1 MSGGFVREGQ
11 LSVIGV
17 RLSARWA
24 GIGRVEPMTGNRLR
38 KAVFV
43 AVVLKSSKEIEKM
56 RRAGQ
61 IVREVLE
68 LVRSLVKPGAT
79 TFDLE
84 KAADERLKELGVKA
98 AFKGYHGFPCV
109 LCTSVNSE
117 VVHGIPSP
125 KRVLKQG
132 DIVSVDFGVV
142 VDGYYGDSA
151 ITVPVGAIDAKA
163 ARLLKAT
170 EESLKAGIAAVRP
183 GATLG
188 DVGAAVQGVVERE
201 GFSVVRD
208 FVGHGIGSQMHE
220 DPQVPNFG
228 QAGQGMKLKAGMVIA
243 IEPMVNAGRPDVMV
257 LDDGWTAVAKD
268 GSMSAHFEHT
278 VAVTADG
285 ARILTE

>member
-1 MSGGFVREGQ
+1 ME
-11 LSVIGV
+11 LKPETCP
-17 RLSARWA
+17 LKA
-24 GIGRVEPMTGNRLR
+24 G
-38 KAVFV
+38 FV

-56 RRAGQ
+56 HRAGKV
-61 IVREVLE
+61 VREVLE
-68 LVRSLVKPGAT
+68 LVRSHVKPGAT
-79 TFDLE
+79 TYDLE
-84 KAADERLKELGVKA
+84 KTAEARIAELGVKA

-125 KRVLKQG
+125 RRVLREG

-142 VDGYYGDSA
+142 MDGYYGDAA

-163 ARLLKAT
+163 ARLLRAT
-170 EESLKAGIAAVRP
+170 EASLRAGIAAVRP

-188 DVGAAVQGVVERE
+188 DVGAAVQSVIEGE

-208 FVGHGIGSQMHE
+208 FVGHGIGVHMHE

-228 QAGQGMKLKAGMVIA
+228 EAGQGMKLKAGMVIA
-243 IEPMVNAGRPDVMV
+243 IEPMVNAGKPDVKV
-257 LDDGWTAVAKD
+257 LDDGWTAVSTD